1 MYELKSGIF
10 RILIFFQLNECIY
23 EMCALMNENNIV
35 RETLFL
41 EKIYDT
47 LSSYCQTCYLTREN
61 MLHFLWKI
69 HLYSGNLYQ
78 ALHNT
83 NTLTFFRYIP
93 TELVWLYDPTF
104 LKLKLL
110 LHRYIYFLLKIAVI
124 FNYNN
129 ITNRGE
135 KITNFIKEAS
145 LLIL

>member
-61 MLHFLWKI
+61 MLHFFCEKFICIQGICIKHYITQILW
-69 HLYSGNLYQ
+69 HFS
-78 ALHNT
+78 
-83 NTLTFFRYIP
+83 
-93 TELVWLYDPTF
+93 DTF
-104 LKLKLL
+104 LQNL
-110 LHRYIYFLLKIAVI
+110 FD
-124 FNYNN
+124 FM
-129 ITNRGE
+129 
-135 KITNFIKEAS
+135 
-145 LLIL
+145 ILQF